1 MSSSFQDQNSLKI
14 AMTSGLLSS
23 KHLQQIH
30 ACTCMYCI
38 LLFIHSLGA
47 KIFLNL
53 PMLHANKISKT
64 PIIIQLLPQFHP
76 KRPKEKPTS
85 N

>member
-1 MSSSFQDQNSLKI
+1 
-14 AMTSGLLSS
+14 
-23 KHLQQIH
+23 
-30 ACTCMYCI
+30 MYCI